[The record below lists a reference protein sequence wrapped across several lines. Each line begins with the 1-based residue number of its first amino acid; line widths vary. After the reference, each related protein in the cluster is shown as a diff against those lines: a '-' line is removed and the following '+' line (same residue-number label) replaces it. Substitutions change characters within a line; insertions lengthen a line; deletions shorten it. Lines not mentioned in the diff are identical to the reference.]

1 LSVGKIPRIKDVSGN
16 RFSPAATN
24 LMSPK
29 FGSYLFRNLKGQT
42 PETNSPGDS
51 LGAFGAFEEQPI
63 LLRQEDIRADDP
75 KGPPLDWS
83 NVENGQITVQ
93 LKETQG
99 IADGSVTVR
108 ASTLR
113 RLCPLLIPH
122 PFEEDHLYPVS
133 LKTVVL
139 QIQTHL
145 QRKSS
150 DLPKP
155 SGPDFDTPIA
165 QVAREDEGFFKLE
178 KVAHQPSLPDEKPKA
193 QQTSTEPFL
202 TPADRPS
209 FPLIREKPRLV
220 QEGSA
225 IPPLEIALQHPA
237 QQVSGSTPSAP
248 SKPGPFDDLPKVGP
262 EILRVKKL
270 EVTPDP
276 SAIQEREE
284 AVQEAEVSDHAQ
296 RPVTAGPPVQKPPRR
311 AGLERLQEIFM
322 TEDLLDAREVAA
334 LIACFPKVSGAL
346 IFLSDGSLMGGELP
360 KTFRVDATLLA
371 PMVLRSAQE
380 FGLRLKSQKPSAI
393 TVFLDQ
399 PVSLISAGNVCILVS
414 HEGRGLL
421 PGMRERIC
429 DVAKA
434 LDMLF
439 EHENCPN
446 P

>member
-1 LSVGKIPRIKDVSGN
+1 
-16 RFSPAATN
+16 
-24 LMSPK
+24 MSPK

-42 PETNSPGDS
+42 PETNPAGDS

-83 NVENGQITVQ
+83 HVENGQIVVQ

-99 IADGSVTVR
+99 IADGLVTVR

-113 RLCPLLIPH
+113 RICPLLIPH
-122 PFEEDHLYPVS
+122 PFEEDYLYPVS

-139 QIQTHL
+139 QIQAHL
-145 QRKSS
+145 QRKLA
-150 DLPKP
+150 DVPKP
-155 SGPDFDTPIA
+155 GGPDFDTPIA

-178 KVAHQPSLPDEKPKA
+178 KVARQPSLPDEKPQA
-193 QQTSTEPFL
+193 NQASTEPLL

-220 QEGSA
+220 QTDSGA
-225 IPPLEIALQHPA
+225 PPVEIALPHPSRQA
-237 QQVSGSTPSAP
+237 SGSTPTTP
-248 SKPGPFDDLPKVGP
+248 SKPGPFDDLPKVGG
-262 EILRVKKL
+262 EILRVKRP
-270 EVTPDP
+270 EVTAD
-276 SAIQEREE
+276 
-284 AVQEAEVSDHAQ
+284 
-296 RPVTAGPPVQKPPRR
+296 PPVIEERKGTAQEVEIFGPARRSVMGEAPAQKPPRK

-334 LIACFPKVSGAL
+334 LIAHFPKVSGAL
-346 IFLSDGSLMGGELP
+346 IFLGDGTLMGGELP
-360 KTFRVDATLLA
+360 KTFRADATLLA
-371 PMVLRSAQE
+371 PTVLRSVQE
-380 FGLRLKSQKPSAI
+380 FGWRLKSQKPSAV
-393 TVFLDQ
+393 TVFLDH

-429 DVAKA
+429 EVAKA
-434 LDMLF
+434 LDMLYG
-439 EHENCPN
+439 HERDSN

>member
-1 LSVGKIPRIKDVSGN
+1 
-16 RFSPAATN
+16 
-24 LMSPK
+24 MSPK
-29 FGSYLFRNLKGQT
+29 FGSYLFRNLKGQP
-42 PETNSPGDS
+42 PETNPPGES
-51 LGAFGAFEEQPI
+51 LGAFGPFEEQPI
-63 LLRQEDIRADDP
+63 LLRQQDIAADDP

-99 IADGSVTVR
+99 IADGCVTVR

-113 RLCPLLIPH
+113 RICPLLIPH
-122 PFEEDHLYPVS
+122 PFEEDYLYPVS

-139 QIQTHL
+139 QIQAHL
-145 QRKSS
+145 QRKLA
-150 DLPKP
+150 DVPKP
-155 SGPDFDTPIA
+155 GGPDFDTPIA

-178 KVAHQPSLPDEKPKA
+178 KVAHQPSLPDEKPQAK
-193 QQTSTEPFL
+193 QTATGPFL

-209 FPLIREKPRLV
+209 FPFIREKPRLV
-220 QEGSA
+220 QEDPG
-225 IPPLEIALQHPA
+225 IPPLEIALPDPA
-237 QQVSGSTPSAP
+237 TQASQSTPSTP
-248 SKPGPFDDLPKVGP
+248 SKPGPFDDLPKVGR
-262 EILRVKKL
+262 ENLRVKRP
-270 EVTPDP
+270 EVTADSPTTP
-276 SAIQEREE
+276 ELKE
-284 AVQEAEVSDHAQ
+284 AVQEVEISGHVQ
-296 RPVTAGPPVQKPPRR
+296 RSVTTAAPAQKPPRK

-334 LIACFPKVSGAL
+334 LIACFPKVGGAL
-346 IFLSDGSLMGGELP
+346 IFLSDGTLMGGELP

-380 FGLRLKSQKPSAI
+380 FGLRLKSQEPSAI

-429 DVAKA
+429 EVAKA
-434 LDMLF
+434 LDMLYAQ
-439 EHENCPN
+439 EGGSN

>member
-1 LSVGKIPRIKDVSGN
+1 
-16 RFSPAATN
+16 
-24 LMSPK
+24 MSPK

-42 PETNSPGDS
+42 PETNPPGDS

-99 IADGSVTVR
+99 IADGCVTVR

-113 RLCPLLIPH
+113 RICPLLIPH
-122 PFEEDHLYPVS
+122 PFEEDYLYPVS

-139 QIQTHL
+139 QIQAHL
-145 QRKSS
+145 QRKLA
-150 DLPKP
+150 DVPKP
-155 SGPDFDTPIA
+155 GEPDFDTPIA

-178 KVAHQPSLPDEKPKA
+178 KVAHQPSLPDEKPQA
-193 QQTSTEPFL
+193 NQTATGPFL

-220 QEGSA
+220 QEDPG
-225 IPPLEIALQHPA
+225 IPPLEIALPHPA
-237 QQVSGSTPSAP
+237 PQASQSAPSTPSKA
-248 SKPGPFDDLPKVGP
+248 GPFDDLPKVGQ
-262 EILRVKKL
+262 ENLRVKRP
-270 EVTPDP
+270 EVTADSPTTP
-276 SAIQEREE
+276 ELKE
-284 AVQEAEVSDHAQ
+284 AVQEVEISGHVQQS
-296 RPVTAGPPVQKPPRR
+296 VTTAAPAQKPPRK

-334 LIACFPKVSGAL
+334 LIACFPKVGGAL
-346 IFLSDGSLMGGELP
+346 IFLSDGTLMGGELP

-380 FGLRLKSQKPSAI
+380 FGLRLKSQEPSAI

-429 DVAKA
+429 EVAKA
-434 LDMLF
+434 LDMLYAQ
-439 EHENCPN
+439 EGGSN